1 MERWAVALRATAEHP
16 NVLAKVSGLNTAVD
30 WPDWT
35 LEDLLPSVEVALECF
50 GPERLMCGS
59 DWPYSLLNGEY
70 DRVWG
75 ATAGALL
82 ELAPDHA
89 DRLLGENA
97 SRIYCLQAPVEP
109 PLQDPTR

>member
-1 MERWAVALRATAEHP
+1 
-16 NVLAKVSGLNTAVD
+16 
-30 WPDWT
+30 
-35 LEDLLPSVEVALECF
+35 
-50 GPERLMCGS
+50 MCGS